1 MDIGDDVWTSQ
12 GENVAVVEQIFVVF
26 YKAIA
31 AGLDFSQA
39 ISSNGGSHGSIEDHD
54 ALGEGRFEVAEEVF
68 CHALDLIFE
77 I

>member
-1 MDIGDDVWTSQ
+1 M
-12 GENVAVVEQIFVVF
+12 VF